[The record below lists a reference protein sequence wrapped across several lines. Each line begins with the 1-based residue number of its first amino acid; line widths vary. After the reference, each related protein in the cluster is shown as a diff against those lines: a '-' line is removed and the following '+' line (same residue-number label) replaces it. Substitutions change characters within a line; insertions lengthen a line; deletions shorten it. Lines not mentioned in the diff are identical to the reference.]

1 MPLLFFFFFSHAS
14 SFKEEKIEVSSSQP
28 ANTRSHREM
37 PSKVKKIVS

>member
-1 MPLLFFFFFSHAS
+1 MPLPFFFFFHAS